1 MYTDLHFRRQY
12 KILHIDVPPPQK
24 KMAQCQKL
32 FHNSLK
38 LVTTKLSTLCFP
50 KTQSSQ
56 LGVNNSFKKTHELPS
71 GLWDTLRKANLT
83 THKSIHRLHPKGQTK
98 EKAHT
103 ANPNHCHIGRLSRCS
118 QTLHPLKNQA
128 SERKG
133 SLRSLQFRGKGSEE
147 GKENK

>member
-1 MYTDLHFRRQY
+1 MS
-12 KILHIDVPPPQK
+12 PPTPPHPQQK

-32 FHNSLK
+32 SHNSLK
-38 LVTTKLSTLCFP
+38 LVTTKVSILCFP

-56 LGVNNSFKKTHELPS
+56 LELSNSFRKTHELPS
-71 GLWDTLRKANLT
+71 ELRHPQKVNLT
-83 THKSIHRLHPKGQTK
+83 THKSIHHLHPKGQTK

-103 ANPNHCHIGRLSRCS
+103 ANPNHHHTGRLSRCS
-118 QTLHPLKNQA
+118 PTLHPLKHQA

-133 SLRSLQFRGKGSEE
+133 GLRSLQFRGKGSEE